1 MTGGSITRL
10 GAARLPDGRTTESFL
25 LRHGAVEAVV
35 DCYGARITACRV
47 HGVNVVLG
55 HDAIED
61 YVGEGGCLGATIGRY
76 ANRIAGGR
84 FTLDGV
90 ACSIPANNGPN
101 ALHGGPVGFDRAVW
115 RVDRLGATAEDGVC
129 LAHRSPDGDQGFPGA
144 LDVTVRFTLGAD
156 GALGIAYAA
165 RCDRATVLNLTNHA
179 YFNLDGEGSGD
190 VLDHRIRIEAD
201 AFTPLHGALVPTGEI
216 RPVAGTPFDFRD
228 AQRIGARI
236 ASNDGQLR
244 LARGYDHNFVLRGGG
259 LRLAAQV
266 TAPRSGMILD
276 VLTTEPGV
284 QFYTGNALGA
294 GQTARTGGPLSAR
307 AGFCLETQHFPDAPN
322 HPGFPSTVLRPGRLF
337 ASRTLYRFSRQRSE
351 S

>member
-10 GAARLPDGRTTESFL
+10 GAARLPDGRRTESFL
-25 LRHGAVEAVV
+25 LRHGAVEMVV
-35 DCYGARITACRV
+35 DRYGARITACRV
-47 HGVNVVLG
+47 HGVSVVLG

-76 ANRIAGGR
+76 ANRIAAGR
-84 FTLDGV
+84 FVLDGV
-90 ACSIPANNGPN
+90 AYGIPANNGPN

-115 RVDRLGATAEDGVC
+115 RVEQLGASAEDGVR

-156 GALGIAYAA
+156 GGLGIAYAA
-165 RCDRATVLNLTNHA
+165 RCDRATVLNLTNHT
-179 YFNLDGEGSGD
+179 YFNLDGEGAGD
-190 VLDHRIRIEAD
+190 VLDHVIRIEAD
-201 AFTPLHGALVPTGEI
+201 AFTPVDASLIPTGEI
-216 RPVAGTPFDFRD
+216 RRVAGTPFDFRTP
-228 AQRIGARI
+228 QRIGARI
-236 ASNDGQLR
+236 AADDDQIR
-244 LARGYDHNFVLRGGG
+244 LARGYDHNFVLRGAPA

-266 TAPRSGMILD
+266 TAPRSGITLD

-294 GQTARTGGPLSAR
+294 GQRARAGGPLSPR

-322 HPGFPSTVLRPGRLF
+322 HPGFPSSVLRPGQIF
-337 ASRTLYRFSRQRSE
+337 ASSTLYRFTR
-351 S
+351 